1 MPHPFRAGAARVAR
15 GVLAGALMALPVAA
29 QTPEAEPAAAP
40 SSEDLAKKLSN
51 PISDLV
57 SIPFQLNWN
66 EGVGPNDDLQFQL
79 NIQPVVPFT
88 LSKDWNVIARMIV
101 PYLSQP
107 VLFPGGEPVSG
118 FSDITLSLFF
128 SPRGTGSL
136 TWGVGPVFGLP
147 MTTDPLLGSG
157 KWLMGA
163 TAVGLM
169 QSGGWTYGA
178 LVNQVFSVAN
188 TGSVPRDYVSQA
200 FLQPFVAYTTKT
212 AFTFNLATESTYNWE
227 AAPDQRW
234 TVPLIVAVSK
244 LTRLGP
250 FPFSMQLGAG
260 YYAAQP
266 DNGPDWKLRM
276 AFVVLLPRGK

>member
-1 MPHPFRAGAARVAR
+1 MKTSSRFGT
-15 GVLAGALMALPVAA
+15 GVLALILAATLLPAVAGGQAPEEKPPAPA
-29 QTPEAEPAAAP
+29 QSAE
-40 SSEDLAKKLSN
+40 ELAKKLSN
-51 PISDLV
+51 PIADLV

-66 EGVGPNDDLQFQL
+66 QGVGPNDDLQFQL

-107 VLFPGGEPVSG
+107 ILFPGGEPASG
-118 FSDITLSLFF
+118 LSDITLSLFF
-128 SPRGTGSL
+128 SPRGSGGL

-147 MTTDPLLGSG
+147 MTTDPSLGTG

-163 TAVGLM
+163 TFVGLM
-169 QSGGWTYGA
+169 QSHGWTYGA
-178 LVNQVFSVAN
+178 LVNQVFSVAS
-188 TGSVPRDYVSQA
+188 TGSVHRNYVSQA
-200 FLQPFVAYTTKT
+200 FLQPFIAYTTKT
-212 AFTFNLATESTYNWE
+212 AYTLTLNTESTYNWE

-234 TVPLIVAVSK
+234 TVPVIAAVSK

-260 YYAAQP
+260 YYAAKP
-266 DNGPDWKLRM
+266 DNGPDWKLRIS
-276 AFVVLLPRGK
+276 FVVLLPRGK

>member
-1 MPHPFRAGAARVAR
+1 MRKATRLGA
-15 GVLAGALMALPVAA
+15 VLAGALLALPLWA
-29 QTPEAEPAAAP
+29 QTPQEKPLAEAASAA
-40 SSEDLAKKLSN
+40 DLAKKLSN

-66 EGVGPNDDLQFQL
+66 QGVGPDDDLQFLL

-88 LSKDWNVIARMIV
+88 LSKDWNLIARMIV

-118 FSDITLSLFF
+118 LSDITLSLFL
-128 SPRGTGSL
+128 SPRGSGRL

-157 KWLMGA
+157 KWSMGA

-169 QSGGWTYGA
+169 QDGGWTYGA
-178 LVNQVFSVAN
+178 LVNQVFSIAN

-200 FLQPFVAYTTKT
+200 FLQPFIAYTTKNT
-212 AFTFNLATESTYNWE
+212 FTFTLSSESTYNWE

-234 TVPLIVAVSK
+234 TVPLILAVSK

-260 YYAAQP
+260 YYAAKP
-266 DNGPDWKLRM
+266 DDGPNWKLRM

>member
-1 MPHPFRAGAARVAR
+1 MKTSSRSGADLSFALAATLLSAVAGAQAPEEKPPA
-15 GVLAGALMALPVAA
+15 PA
-29 QTPEAEPAAAP
+29 QSAE
-40 SSEDLAKKLSN
+40 ELAKKLSN
-51 PISDLV
+51 PVADLV

-66 EGVGPNDDLQFQL
+66 QGVGPNDDLQFQL

-107 VLFPGGEPVSG
+107 ILFPGGEPASG
-118 FSDITLSLFF
+118 LSDITLSLFF
-128 SPRGTGSL
+128 SPRGSGGL

-147 MTTDPLLGSG
+147 MTTDPSLGTG

-163 TAVGLM
+163 TFVGLM
-169 QSGGWTYGA
+169 QSHGWTYGA

-200 FLQPFVAYTTKT
+200 FLQPFIAYTTKT
-212 AFTFNLATESTYNWE
+212 AYTLTLNSESTYNWE

-234 TVPLIVAVSK
+234 TVPLIASVSK

-260 YYAAQP
+260 YYAAKP

-276 AFVVLLPRGK
+276 AFVVLLPRAR

>member
-1 MPHPFRAGAARVAR
+1 MRMTALCGT
-15 GVLAGALMALPVAA
+15 LLSGALLATRLGA
-29 QTPEAEPAAAP
+29 QAPEAKPPAEAHSA
-40 SSEDLAKKLSN
+40 EELAKKLSN

-66 EGVGPNDDLQFQL
+66 QGLGPNDDLQFLL

-88 LSKDWNVIARMIV
+88 LSKDWNLIARMIV

-118 FSDITLSLFF
+118 LSDITLSMFL
-128 SPRGTGSL
+128 SPRGSGRL

-157 KWLMGA
+157 KWTMGA

-169 QSGGWTYGA
+169 QNGGWTYGA
-178 LVNQVFSVAN
+178 LVNQVFSIAN
-188 TGSVPRDYVSQA
+188 TGSVPRNYVSQA
-200 FLQPFVAYTTKT
+200 FLQPFIAYTTKT
-212 AFTFNLATESTYNWE
+212 TFTFTLASESTYNWE
-227 AAPDQRW
+227 VAPDQRW
-234 TVPLIVAVSK
+234 TVPLIGSVSK

-260 YYAAQP
+260 YYAAKP
-266 DNGPDWKLRM
+266 DDGPNWKLRM
-276 AFVVLLPRGK
+276 AFVVLLPRGR